1 MPVKKNNKKNSS
13 APKNKVHQAK
23 ATKKTKKKVTKKS
36 KEILEM
42 KQAVK
47 DLTSVLAKEM
57 QNVNDFSEEKVS
69 INIQRD
75 TVVPVRK
82 MSTIYRSPQNSQK
95 WLWTAVILFTI
106 IIFALWILN
115 VSNIFYDSRDDS
127 NGPLDS
133 LKSSKEELENIF
145 NNVNSDIVTSTQKI
159 EGEFQKEFSESSADK
174 NIEDKLENAMKSLIG
189 NTTNTNNNLTTSTN

>member
-1 MPVKKNNKKNSS
+1 
-13 APKNKVHQAK
+13 
-23 ATKKTKKKVTKKS
+23 
-36 KEILEM
+36 M